1 MGNLPLTTKNTAG
14 ALYGSEAPAFTGDNK
29 MTDKKTKEFAKRKK
43 LLQEL
48 EAPTLKGLRDL
59 GVVEVD
65 VAPEEE
71 YVPEE
76 DRLDPMEQHDDDI
89 QEQHDEESLENAV
102 VTSDG
107 VEELFGQITE
117 ESILD
122 DMASSLPEFWE
133 KDEKTGR
140 YPLDTKVL
148 AILFMEGTQKQVDDI
163 MIPAYTTVGRMMGL
177 DPKTLSNWWKN
188 RKDIV
193 AQSDTMTQ
201 RLEKYTLLQLS
212 IIVHKLTNQMM
223 NLKLDD
229 VKPKDLTNMFSTVF
243 NKLRLLQNR
252 STSNVAQKH
261 VVDSVLPGGEE

>member
-1 MGNLPLTTKNTAG
+1 M
-14 ALYGSEAPAFTGDNK
+14 
-29 MTDKKTKEFAKRKK
+29 DKKTKEFADRKR

-48 EAPTLKGLRDL
+48 ETPTLKGLRSL
-59 GVVEVD
+59 GVVNVD
-65 VAPEEE
+65 VAPEEDI
-71 YVPEE
+71 PEE
-76 DRLDPMEQHDDDI
+76 DAPSPMEQHEADPNPE
-89 QEQHDEESLENAV
+89 EQHEDEMENAV

-107 VEELFGQITE
+107 VEDLFGQVTE

-122 DMASSLPEFWE
+122 EMSSSIPEFWE

-148 AILFMEGTQKQVDDI
+148 AILFMEGTQKQVDDE
-163 MIPAYTTVGRMMGL
+163 MIPAYSVVGRMMGL
-177 DPKTLSNWWKN
+177 DPRTLSKWWKQ
-188 RKDIV
+188 RKEIV

-223 NLKLDD
+223 NLNLND
-229 VKPKDLTNMFSTVF
+229 VKPKDLTVMFSTVF

-261 VVDSVLPGGEE
+261 IVDSPLPGEE

>member
-1 MGNLPLTTKNTAG
+1 M
-14 ALYGSEAPAFTGDNK
+14 
-29 MTDKKTKEFAKRKK
+29 DKKTKEFRRRKE

-48 EAPTLKGLRDL
+48 EAPTLKGLRGL
-59 GVVEVD
+59 GVVCVD

-71 YVPEE
+71 SLPEE
-76 DRLDPMEQHDDDI
+76 DRPSPMEQHEPE
-89 QEQHDEESLENAV
+89 EQHEDDPLENAIMV
-102 VTSDG
+102 SDG
-107 VEELFGQITE
+107 VEELFGQVTD

-122 DMASSLPEFWE
+122 EMSASIPEFWE

-148 AILFMEGTQKQVDDI
+148 AILFMEGTQKQVDDE
-163 MIPAYTTVGRMMGL
+163 MVPSYSVVGRMMGL
-177 DPKTLSNWWKN
+177 DPKLLSRWWKQ

-201 RLEKYTLLQLS
+201 RLEKYTMLQLS

-223 NLKLDD
+223 HLNLNDI
-229 VKPKDLTNMFSTVF
+229 KPKDLTVMFSTVF

-261 VVDSVLPGGEE
+261 IVDSPLPGGDE